1 MKINKVPV
9 SSVDD
14 KKIKI
19 LKINK
24 TITYAKSDKKRNI
37 LKINIKNH

>member
-14 KKIKI
+14 KNIKFLNFI
-19 LKINK
+19 K

>member
-14 KKIKI
+14 KKIKFLNFI
-19 LKINK
+19 K
-24 TITYAKSDKKRNI
+24 TITCAKSDKKRNI